1 MLFFHFF
8 LKQNSFS
15 TIVLFLLSPNIW
27 LGRSLRHDLYSDFVI
42 RNLVLG
48 MFWVDDN
55 GIIDV
60 DLLRIGVGPAVIR
73 Q

>member
-8 LKQNSFS
+8 LKLNSFS
-15 TIVLFLLSPNIW
+15 TIVLFLLSPNTW
-27 LGRSLRHDLYSDFVI
+27 LGRCLRHDIYGDSVI
-42 RNLVLG
+42 HGLVLS

-55 GIIDV
+55 DIIDV
-60 DLLRIGVGPAVIR
+60 DLLRMEVEPAAIR